1 MARVPYTNQTDLPEE
16 YQELIVSDL
25 QPGKTVNVYR
35 AIGNNPPVLAG
46 LRSFLGELW
55 SDSGLTDHQRELVIL
70 AVAKAVDSKYEWHQH
85 VGIARNAG
93 VSDEEIL
100 AIATENHA
108 AFDQREQDMLQYA
121 HAAMTGSVT
130 DDLHDAVAEYF
141 DEYTIVGLAAVSS
154 GYVLLARL
162 IDACGVE
169 IEDEF
174 IGWELENE

>member
-1 MARVPYTNQTDLPEE
+1 MARVPYTDQADLPEE
-16 YQELIVSDL
+16 YQDLIVSDL

-46 LRSFLGELW
+46 LRSFLGQLW
-55 SDSGLTDHQRELVIL
+55 SESGLTDHQRELVIL
-70 AVAKAVDSKYEWHQH
+70 SVAKAVDSKYEWHQH

-100 AIATENHA
+100 AIASDDLSVFEN
-108 AFDQREQDMLQYA
+108 REQDMLRYA
-121 HAAMTGSVT
+121 HAAMTGDIT
-130 DDLHDAVAEYF
+130 DDLHAAVATHF
-141 DEYTIVGLAAVSS
+141 DEYTIVGLAAVAS

-174 IGWELENE
+174 VGWKLEND

>member
-1 MARVPYTNQTDLPEE
+1 MARVPYTDQSDLPEE
-16 YQELIVSDL
+16 YQDLIVSSL

-46 LRSFLGELW
+46 LRSFLGQLW
-55 SDSGLTDHQRELVIL
+55 SESGLSDHQRELVIL
-70 AVAKAVDSKYEWHQH
+70 SVARAVDSEYEWHQH

-100 AIATENHA
+100 AIANNDLDTFETRDH
-108 AFDQREQDMLQYA
+108 DMLQYA
-121 HAAMTGSVT
+121 HAAMSGDVS
-130 DDLHDAVAEYF
+130 DDLHHSVAKHF
-141 DEYTIVGLAAVSS
+141 DENTIVGLAAVAS

-174 IGWELENE
+174 VGWQLEND

>member
-1 MARVPYTNQTDLPEE
+1 MARVPYTNQSDLPEE
-16 YQELIVSDL
+16 YQDLIVSDL

-55 SDSGLTDHQRELVIL
+55 SESGLTDHQRELVIL
-70 AVAKAVDSKYEWHQH
+70 SVANAVNSKYEWHQH

-93 VSDEEIL
+93 VSDDEIL
-100 AIATENHA
+100 AISKNDLN
-108 AFDQREQDMLQYA
+108 AFDNRERDMLNYA
-121 HAAMTGSVT
+121 HAAMAGEIT
-130 DDLHDAVAEYF
+130 DDLHKTAATHF
-141 DEYTIVGLAAVSS
+141 DESTIIGLAAVAS

-174 IGWELENE
+174 VGWKLEND